1 MPWDRGRRRICGLEG
16 DEERD
21 SLLLCNANRL
31 PRGYYFGDTCPTFF
45 FFFFGLMDSFIVGQ
59 SVGGVQGSRNRS
71 LKHFQRH
78 GTHSVMQE
86 GNCYGLIRNHTVH
99 IFTILNPVSMNSPC
113 NACNLLY
120 S

>member
-1 MPWDRGRRRICGLEG
+1 MGWRGMKKGTACYSVMQEDCQEG
-16 DEERD
+16 
-21 SLLLCNANRL
+21 SISGTIAQH
-31 PRGYYFGDTCPTFF
+31 
-45 FFFFGLMDSFIVGQ
+45 FFFFGLMDSFFVGQ
-59 SVGGVQGSRNRS
+59 SVGRVQDSKNHP

-86 GNCYGLIRNHTVH
+86 ENCYGLIRNLTER

-120 S
+120 T